1 MEFDA
6 EVSGVQ
12 GEVRDDVM
20 RRKELE
26 EMLKIDCAD
35 YENYEERVEWNRYM
49 LEKSP
54 RYAQIG
60 LYRSILYL
68 YIANLKY
75 QKAMDVIEEMKEKN
89 IFVPDRCDDLVK
101 VCMEK
106 QPRRAIFAR
115 NLPFLQKEA
124 LDQIERSKMAQG
136 YNRIFFHDFGLEN
149 PERESVVVFISSLFV
164 LFRYNRQRELEKVH
178 TVYVTYAGIISLQAS
193 LWAGEDVF
201 FRMVLQWLK
210 SAPNVK
216 LCAPEFEYFCKSNA
230 NGYGKKVFFR
240 KITIETVL

>member
-1 MEFDA
+1 KF
-6 EVSGVQ
+6 Q
-12 GEVRDDVM
+12 DDVM

-89 IFVPDRCDDLVK
+89 IFIPDRCDDLVK

-106 QPRRAIFAR
+106 QPRRCYFR
-115 NLPFLQKEA
+115 QKPSFSSEKEA
-124 LDQIERSKMAQG
+124 LDQIARSKMAQG

-193 LWAGEDVF
+193 LWAGEDSF

-216 LCAPEFEYFCKSNA
+216 LCAPEFEYFCKAMPTDMERRYSSE
-230 NGYGKKVFFR
+230 KLQLKLFCEEHPEVV
-240 KITIETVL
+240 VL